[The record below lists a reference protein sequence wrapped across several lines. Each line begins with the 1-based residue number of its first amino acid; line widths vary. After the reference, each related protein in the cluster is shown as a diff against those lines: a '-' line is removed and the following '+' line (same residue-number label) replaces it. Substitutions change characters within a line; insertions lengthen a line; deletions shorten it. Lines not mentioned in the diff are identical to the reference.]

1 MLTFSIAARSQNV
14 IPIQLQSISYRCG
27 ISGVCPIV
35 REKDVHVVL
44 PWQKAHKNTT
54 VLKEWGSMPHG
65 HCWWWLWQ
73 NHGGVELWPSGHIS
87 KSLACPQDQRLK
99 SISPMYSRLTS
110 VHVDVLLR
118 YGKTAIMWTR
128 RIAWIGGF
136 PLELLQEVWDESLH
150 PDDAYSTGAA
160 TSSSTTLPN
169 CESSLKMGTHLV
181 GASTNW

>member
-1 MLTFSIAARSQNV
+1 M

-54 VLKEWGSMPHG
+54 VLKELGIYATSSLLMMTMTKSRWGGTMAFWAHFKI
-65 HCWWWLWQ
+65 
-73 NHGGVELWPSGHIS
+73 SGKSTGSKTKIHIPNV
-87 KSLACPQDQRLK
+87 LEINICPCGRLIEVWK
-99 SISPMYSRLTS
+99 
-110 VHVDVLLR
+110 
-118 YGKTAIMWTR
+118 KTAIMWTR

-150 PDDAYSTGAA
+150 PDDAHSTGAA

-181 GASTNW
+181 GASTN

>member
-54 VLKEWGSMPHG
+54 VLKELGIYATWSLLMMTMTKSRWGGTMAFRAQFQN
-65 HCWWWLWQ
+65 LW
-73 NHGGVELWPSGHIS
+73 H
-87 KSLACPQDQRLK
+87 PQDQRLK

-118 YGKTAIMWTR
+118 CGKNSHYVD
-128 RIAWIGGF
+128 
-136 PLELLQEVWDESLH
+136 P
-150 PDDAYSTGAA
+150 
-160 TSSSTTLPN
+160 
-169 CESSLKMGTHLV
+169 
-181 GASTNW
+181 